1 MDLDKY
7 LTEVFGEK
15 VMVKKFSDILKIPMF
30 LINEYEFFESTL

>member
-15 VMVKKFSDILKIPMF
+15 VMDKKFKNFDIV
-30 LINEYEFFESTL
+30 LILENIN